1 MATKLGK
8 VGMTL
13 GGSWDAT
20 RQYDKLTCV
29 LHNGVSW
36 SSRVV
41 VPAGVE
47 PSEANYV
54 YWQKVSERGEQ
65 GPEGPRGLIGLTGPR
80 GLQGNSGYTGA
91 ADELEVVNNL
101 ETPNAI
107 AALSAAQGWEL
118 NKKLAQL
125 DQEWSEV
132 KGQIEDAVLEVT
144 VQAQPHIHKVIVTDG
159 GAILE
164 PDKFYDFG
172 EAQQIVIGFAPAEE
186 PHYVAQY
193 AFQFKSPTD
202 TPTILTMPEGV
213 IFPVES
219 DSAFQIKGGLTYQ
232 VTIVD
237 NLAVATSWEV

>member
-13 GGSWDAT
+13 EGSWDAT

-101 ETPNAI
+101 ETNNAI

-125 DQEWSEV
+125 DQEWQELKDKNFTIEV
-132 KGQIEDAVLEVT
+132 
-144 VQAQPHIHKVIVTDG
+144 QPHISVENVSG
-159 GAILE
+159 GAAILQ
-164 PDKFYDFG
+164 PDKLYNFG
-172 EAQQIVIGFAPAEE
+172 EVATLAVGFE
-186 PHYVAQY
+186 PPMEGKAANY
-193 AFQFKSPTD
+193 AFQFKSPASA
-202 TPTILTMPEGV
+202 PTTITMPDSV
-213 IFPVES
+213 VFPVES
-219 DSAFQIKGGLTYQ
+219 DSMFNVKAGRTYQ
-232 VTIVD
+232 VTILN

>member
-13 GGSWDAT
+13 EGSWDAT

-101 ETPNAI
+101 ETNNAI

-125 DQEWSEV
+125 DQEWQSIKDANFVVNVEV
-132 KGQIEDAVLEVT
+132 L
-144 VQAQPHIHKVIVTDG
+144 PHIEKVVVEG
-159 GAILE
+159 GAAILQ
-164 PDKFYDFG
+164 PDKFYMFG
-172 EAQQIVIGFAPAEE
+172 EVAQIALDFAPTDADNAA
-186 PHYVAQY
+186 VY
-193 AFQFKSPTD
+193 AFQFTSPAD
-202 TPTILTMPEGV
+202 APTTITMPDY
-213 IFPVES
+213 IKFPKES
-219 DSAFQIKGGLTYQ
+219 DSMLNIKVGTTYQ
-232 VTIVD
+232 INIVEG
-237 NLAVATSWEV
+237 LAVATSWEA

>member
-1 MATKLGK
+1 MAKKIIQAQMQQRRDTAAQWAAKNPVLLDGELGVVTDNPNSYK
-8 VGMTL
+8 IGDGVTAWNDLPLRGFDGNIVQTL
-13 GGSWDAT
+13 GNSAT
-20 RQYDKLTCV
+20 AV
-29 LHNGVSW
+29 MS
-36 SSRVV
+36 
-41 VPAGVE
+41 
-47 PSEANYV
+47 
-54 YWQKVSERGEQ
+54 QKAITEQ
-65 GPEGPRGLIGLTGPR
+65 VAE
-80 GLQGNSGYTGA
+80 Q
-91 ADELEVVNNL
+91 
-101 ETPNAI
+101 NA
-107 AALSAAQGWEL
+107 
-118 NKKLAQL
+118 KLARL